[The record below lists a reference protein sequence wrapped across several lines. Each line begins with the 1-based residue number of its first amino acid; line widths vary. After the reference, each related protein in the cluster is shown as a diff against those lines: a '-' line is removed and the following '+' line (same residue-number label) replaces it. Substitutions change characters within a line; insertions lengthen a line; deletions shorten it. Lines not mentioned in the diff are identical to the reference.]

1 MTTAKKMIDV
11 AASYI
16 GTKGDHNI
24 FNKWYW
30 VDYTKTYTRDPGTA
44 WCACFCSYVAMK
56 AGLKCSY
63 SASAA
68 GFATQFSRIPV
79 EQEDSVKPGDIV
91 IFNWDGRTDT
101 GWSDHVG
108 IVEWSTIGQDGRF
121 GTIEGNTGNEAE
133 GQVLRV
139 TRTNW
144 GNYFT
149 AFYRPKYDSTT
160 ATSAKSTAPSTKSSK
175 VLYGIDVSSNQ
186 PENIFNLVKAD
197 FGIVKATGNPQSYSW
212 NYKNPY
218 AATQGKQALAK
229 TGCLGF
235 YHFTWGKA
243 AKDEA
248 KLFVD
253 YVKSLGYLGKAML
266 VIDYEA
272 EALSLGRSWVK
283 QLCDE
288 TKKLAGYAPVIYAS
302 GNVITNQN
310 LKSLG
315 YPIWCANYYKAYDP
329 IYGYDTSGMKIW
341 SGCEDAILWQFTS
354 EGYLNGYSERLDM
367 NEFRGSKEDWKKYTG
382 EKGSSTPTPAPTPT
396 PTPSPTP
403 AKKSI
408 EEIAKEVI
416 AGKWGNGDDRNR
428 KLTNAGYSYKKVQ
441 EKVNDILVEKAAQD
455 VIAGKYGN
463 GAKRINALR
472 SIGLDPDRVQQRVN
486 EILSGNSYDI
496 DAVAEDVIAGKYGNG
511 QARID
516 ALRRAGYDPDEIQ
529 ERVNELLS

>member
-1 MTTAKKMIDV
+1 MTTATKMIST

-30 VDYTKTYTRDPGTA
+30 VTYTKTYSHDPGTA
-44 WCACFCSYVAMK
+44 WCACFQSYVAMK

-68 GFATQFSRIPV
+68 GFATQFERIPV
-79 EQEDSVKPGDIV
+79 EKEHTVKKGDIV
-91 IFNWDGRTDT
+91 IFNWDGRTST
-101 GWSDHVG
+101 SWADHVG
-108 IVEWSTIGQDGRF
+108 IVEWSTIGDNGLF
-121 GTIEGNTGNEAE
+121 GTIEGNTGNGAE
-133 GQVLRV
+133 GVVARV
-139 TRTNW
+139 TRNNDS
-144 GNYFT
+144 NYFT
-149 AFYRPKYDSTT
+149 AFYRPKYEAEAATVPT
-160 ATSAKSTAPSTKSSK
+160 ASKDNTKAKK

-212 NYKNPY
+212 NFKNPY
-218 AATQGKQALAK
+218 AKTQAKQALAK

-272 EALSLGRSWVK
+272 EAVSLGRGWLK

-288 TKKLAGYAPVIYAS
+288 VKRLAGYSPVIYAS
-302 GNVITNQN
+302 GSVITGQN
-310 LKSLG
+310 LKGLG
-315 YPIWCANYYKAYDP
+315 YPIWCANYYKGYSNVH
-329 IYGYDTSGMKIW
+329 GYDTSGMKIW

-354 EGYLNGYSERLDM
+354 SGYLNGYSKPLDLDA
-367 NEFRGSKEDWKKYTG
+367 FFGSKADWAKYCG
-382 EKGSSTPTPAPTPT
+382 SGSSSTPASSSSSTSTST
-396 PTPSPTP
+396 T

-408 EEIAKEVI
+408 TTIAKEVLK
-416 AGKWGNGDDRNR
+416 GKWGNGDERKK
-428 KLTNAGYSYKKVQ
+428 KLTAAGYSYKKVQ
-441 EKVNDILVEKAAQD
+441 AKVNELLEAQSIEKAAKD

-463 GAKRINALR
+463 NPERISAL
-472 SIGLDPDRVQQRVN
+472 
-486 EILSGNSYDI
+486 
-496 DAVAEDVIAGKYGNG
+496 KK
-511 QARID
+511 
-516 ALRRAGYDPDEIQ
+516 AGYDPEAVQ
-529 ERVNELLS
+529 KKVNELLS